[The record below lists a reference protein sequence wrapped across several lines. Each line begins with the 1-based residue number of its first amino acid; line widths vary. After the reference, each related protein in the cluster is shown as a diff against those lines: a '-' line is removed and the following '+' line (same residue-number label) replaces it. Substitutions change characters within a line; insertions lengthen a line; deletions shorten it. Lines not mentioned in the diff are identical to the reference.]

1 MPDNLPST
9 IMFALFMLVSA
20 MALFRYLLGKSK
32 KKKTVSAEVVHKQKV
47 ERFSKYQ
54 GNGKTIRYC
63 VTFLAEGKKRYFYVN
78 ELSYNGYR
86 VGEKGK
92 LTYQGDRIIDFH

>member
-1 MPDNLPST
+1 MPDNLPSM
-9 IMFALFMLVSA
+9 ILFALFMLVNA
-20 MALFRYLLGKSK
+20 IALFRYLLGKSR
-32 KKKTVSAEVVHKQKV
+32 KKKTVFAEVVHKQKV
-47 ERFSKYQ
+47 ESFSKFQ
-54 GNGKTIRYC
+54 GNGKTTRYC
-63 VTFLAEGKKRYFYVN
+63 VTFLAGGKKRYFYVN

>member
-1 MPDNLPST
+1 MPDQLPSLILFT
-9 IMFALFMLVSA
+9 LFMGVNA
-20 MALFRYLLGKSK
+20 IALIRYLLRKSK

-47 ERFSKYQ
+47 ESFSKYR
-54 GNGKTIRYC
+54 GNGKMTRYC